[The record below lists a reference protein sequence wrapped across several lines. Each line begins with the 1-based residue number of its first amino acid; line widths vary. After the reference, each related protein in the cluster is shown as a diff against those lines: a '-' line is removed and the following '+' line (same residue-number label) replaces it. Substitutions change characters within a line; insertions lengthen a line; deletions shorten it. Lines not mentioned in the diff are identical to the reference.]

1 MNKDRLYNRVHKEL
15 MQQEMDPAPESF
27 YEGVWRRIRNQ
38 QQPAVPIQNK
48 TNARVPFGVVCWRA
62 VPVFGAFLLAASLYL
77 GHSPLETETQVLN
90 TVESYVLDSGEIPT
104 NGDLLYQI
112 MFPTGEAGLEKNP

>member
-1 MNKDRLYNRVHKEL
+1 MNKDRLYERVHREL
-15 MQQEMDPAPESF
+15 TRETMNPAPESF

-38 QQPAVPIQNK
+38 HQPAAPIRNK
-48 TNARVPFGVVCWRA
+48 TNAHVPFGVVCWRA
-62 VPVFGAFLLAASLYL
+62 VPVLGAFLLAASLYF
-77 GHSPLETETQVLN
+77 GYSPLETERQVPN

-112 MFPTGEAGLEKNP
+112 MFSYDRQGTEMNP